1 MDEIIGDMSSL
12 YDNAFKDGVDFC
24 IKVLQSYGEDNEEAS
39 SFYDEAVLHIKETYI
54 TMMGK
59 MTNGG

>member
-1 MDEIIGDMSSL
+1 MDNTVKNLATL

-24 IKVLQSYGEDNEEAS
+24 IQVLQSCDNG
-39 SFYDEAVLHIKETYI
+39 DETAQYIKEVYD

-59 MTNGG
+59 MGKKGS

>member
-1 MDEIIGDMSSL
+1 MDNTVKNLATL

-24 IKVLQSYGEDNEEAS
+24 IEVLQSYSGDNNNAIQYIKDV
-39 SFYDEAVLHIKETYI
+39 YD

-59 MTNGG
+59 TQKKGD